1 MEGRELNVG
10 DSVVFID
17 SQRRRLAGLV
27 QAIHGRFGP
36 NNNPAINLIVVS
48 PDASKTDT
56 YGRQIEH
63 FTSVGHA
70 DCQKPVIG
78 MCWHFPDQAFEID
91 EANIQAQR

>member
-1 MEGRELNVG
+1 MERELTVG
-10 DSVVFID
+10 SSVIFID
-17 SQRRRLAGLV
+17 SIRRRLPGLV

-48 PDASKTDT
+48 TDPDRRDS

-78 MCWHFPDQAFEID
+78 MCWHFPDEQFEID
-91 EANIQAQR
+91 EANIQTQR